1 MRSAGSY
8 DSHASTLPN
17 SATRFPVAGF
27 HALPAACIPAP
38 SSFMIRRM
46 VGMIA
51 PVFHVSL
58 QKRRPGKIATVMN

>member
-1 MRSAGSY
+1 V
-8 DSHASTLPN
+8 AS
-17 SATRFPVAGF
+17 F
-27 HALPAACIPAP
+27 HALPAACIPA
-38 SSFMIRRM
+38 IRRM